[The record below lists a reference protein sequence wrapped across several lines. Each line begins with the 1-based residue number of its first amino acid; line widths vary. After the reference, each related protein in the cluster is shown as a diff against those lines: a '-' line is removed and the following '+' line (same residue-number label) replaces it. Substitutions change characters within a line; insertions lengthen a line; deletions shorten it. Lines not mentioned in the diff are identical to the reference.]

1 MPMAIKRGRVKIYN
15 EELSSIKSWNP
26 LIKWSSKVTWNI
38 NSLLSLLQQVLWL
51 PNLVRCLLTMRSFH
65 PESHTTVWIYGYVKP
80 RDISPLPQCLW
91 PTNQAPLLHTM
102 RSFPPLSQKSFDFWS
117 CGLLRSHDN
126 LNVISPL
133 TQNLC
138 PLNLPM
144 WWFNIMGFHP

>member
-1 MPMAIKRGRVKIYN
+1 MIAWSCEITWLTKIFIYATTTMPMAIKRGRVGIYN

-38 NSLLSLLQQVLWL
+38 NSLVSLLQQVLWL

-65 PESHTTVWIYGYVKP
+65 PESHTTVWTCGYVKP

-102 RSFPPLSQKSFDFWS
+102 RSFPPLSQKIFWLLIMWSFKVTW
-117 CGLLRSHDN
+117 
-126 LNVISPL
+126 
-133 TQNLC
+133 
-138 PLNLPM
+138 
-144 WWFNIMGFHP
+144 